1 MPTIEEEDLST
12 DGRRLRGQRTQTK
25 VLEALLELVAEGE
38 MRPTAQAV
46 SNRAGVSLRTVY
58 HHFEDVEDVRRRALD
73 LQRSRYQAGFRTID
87 QSLPIDERI
96 EVFCRQV
103 RRLFEAITP
112 IRRSMLADDPISA
125 ELREG
130 RRRAR
135 EIRLAQLLSTFPE
148 LAERSRDAKQLLAA
162 VDVATSWPTW
172 NYQRESLGR
181 SAIASEAVMA
191 TLMRALL
198 AGSPSKRDTRKMVT
212 RPSATRPRNTK
223 RTTKR

>member
-1 MPTIEEEDLST
+1 MPTIEQEDLST

-73 LQRSRYQAGFRTID
+73 LQRSRYQAGFRAID
-87 QSLPIDERI
+87 QTLPIEERI
-96 EVFCRQV
+96 VVFCRQV

-112 IRRSMLADDPISA
+112 IRRSMLADDPVSA

-135 EIRLAQLLSTFPE
+135 EIRMAQLLSTFPE
-148 LAERSRDAKQLLAA
+148 LGERSRDAKQLLAA
-162 VDVATSWPTW
+162 VDVATSWPAW

-181 SAIASEAVMA
+181 SAAACESVMA

-198 AGSPSKRDTRKMVT
+198 AGSPAKRDPRKKVT
-212 RPSATRPRNTK
+212 RPGATRPGNAK
-223 RTTKR
+223 R

>member
-1 MPTIEEEDLST
+1 
-12 DGRRLRGQRTQTK
+12 
-25 VLEALLELVAEGE
+25 
-38 MRPTAQAV
+38 
-46 SNRAGVSLRTVY
+46 
-58 HHFEDVEDVRRRALD
+58 
-73 LQRSRYQAGFRTID
+73 
-87 QSLPIDERI
+87 
-96 EVFCRQV
+96 
-103 RRLFEAITP
+103 
-112 IRRSMLADDPISA
+112 MLADDPISA

-135 EIRLAQLLSTFPE
+135 EIRIAQLLSTFPE

-198 AGSPSKRDTRKMVT
+198 AGSPSKRDIRKKVT

>member
-1 MPTIEEEDLST
+1 MPTIEQEDLST

-73 LQRSRYQAGFRTID
+73 LQRSRYQAGFRAID
-87 QSLPIDERI
+87 PTLPIEERI
-96 EVFCRQV
+96 VVFCRQV

-112 IRRSMLADDPISA
+112 IRRSMLADDPISV

-135 EIRLAQLLSTFPE
+135 EIRMTQLLSTFPE
-148 LAERSRDAKQLLAA
+148 LGERSRDAKELLAA
-162 VDVATSWPTW
+162 VDVATAWPTW

-181 SAIASEAVMA
+181 SAVASESVMA

-198 AGSPSKRDTRKMVT
+198 AGSPAKRDPRKKVT
-212 RPSATRPRNTK
+212 RPGATRPGNAK
-223 RTTKR
+223 R

>member
-1 MPTIEEEDLST
+1 MPTIEQEDVST

-73 LQRSRYQAGFRTID
+73 LQRSRYQAGFRAID
-87 QSLPIDERI
+87 PTLPVQERI
-96 EVFCRQV
+96 ETFCRQV

-112 IRRSMLADDPISA
+112 IRRSMLADDPISE

-135 EIRLAQLLSTFPE
+135 EIRIAQLGATFPE
-148 LAERSRDAKQLLAA
+148 LTERSRAAKDLLAA
-162 VDVATSWPTW
+162 VDVATSWPAW
-172 NYQRESLGR
+172 NYQRESLQR
-181 SAIASEAVMA
+181 SAAASEGVMA
-191 TLMRALL
+191 AMMTALL
-198 AGSPSKRDTRKMVT
+198 VGSQPPKREARKSVT
-212 RPSATRPRNTK
+212 RPSSTRPRNTK
-223 RTTKR
+223 R

>member
-1 MPTIEEEDLST
+1 MPPTEQLEPPV

-58 HHFEDVEDVRRRALD
+58 HHFEDVEDVRRRPLD
-73 LQRSRYQAGFRTID
+73 LQRSSCQAGCRPID

-112 IRRSMLADDPISA
+112 IRRS
-125 ELREG
+125 
-130 RRRAR
+130 
-135 EIRLAQLLSTFPE
+135 
-148 LAERSRDAKQLLAA
+148 
-162 VDVATSWPTW
+162 
-172 NYQRESLGR
+172 
-181 SAIASEAVMA
+181 
-191 TLMRALL
+191 
-198 AGSPSKRDTRKMVT
+198 
-212 RPSATRPRNTK
+212 
-223 RTTKR
+223 

>member
-1 MPTIEEEDLST
+1 MPTIEQEDVST

-73 LQRSRYQAGFRTID
+73 LQRSRYQAGFRSID
-87 QSLPIDERI
+87 PGLPVEERI
-96 EVFCRQV
+96 ETFCRQV

-112 IRRSMLADDPISA
+112 IRRSMLADDPISE

-135 EIRLAQLLSTFPE
+135 DLRIAQLSATFPE
-148 LAERSRDAKQLLAA
+148 LGERTRAAKDLLAA
-162 VDVATSWPTW
+162 LDVVTAWPTW
-172 NYQRESLGR
+172 NYQRETLQR
-181 SAIASEAVMA
+181 SAAASESIMA
-191 TLMRALL
+191 AMMAALL
-198 AGSPSKRDTRKMVT
+198 AGPSTKREARKSVK
-212 RPSATRPRNTK
+212 RPTTTRPRNTK
-223 RTTKR
+223 R